1 MENKPLNKNW
11 KKKVVLS
18 GIRPTGSLH
27 LGNYFGAII
36 PFLQFAKSRNKICGC

>member
-27 LGNYFGAII
+27 LN
-36 PFLQFAKSRNKICGC
+36 QFVILKEVYY

>member
-18 GIRPTGSLH
+18 GIRPTGSLL
-27 LGNYFGAII
+27 LGTNYFGAIKI
-36 PFLQFAKSRNKICGC
+36 FAAINTEES

>member
-27 LGNYFGAII
+27 LGKVNLLF
-36 PFLQFAKSRNKICGC
+36 S